1 MPFRFL
7 SLLLIALVSFT
18 ACSGPR
24 EADRGPAAPPP
35 EDEGG
40 TPVYE
45 TFDPTPYDAEP
56 DDPDTEIAH
65 DVPEVLMAGEI
76 VMPENDGPVVVQG
89 YRVQVFSSAEKA
101 AADDVRDEAL
111 GWWRVVRD
119 DPDAA
124 AALPNGLPAEVY
136 FNQPYYRVRLGAFEY
151 RREAEAALR
160 VIQRRFPEAFI
171 VPDRV
176 TIGGSN

>member
-7 SLLLIALVSFT
+7 SLLLIALLSFT

-24 EADRGPAAPPP
+24 EADRGPAAPLP
-35 EDEGG
+35 EEDLG
-40 TPVYE
+40 TPAYE
-45 TFDPTPYDAEP
+45 TFDPARYDAEP
-56 DDPDTEIAH
+56 DDPDTEIDH

-76 VMPENDGPVVVQG
+76 AMPENEGPRVVQG
-89 YRVQVFSSAEKA
+89 YRVQVFSSADKA
-101 AADDVRDEAL
+101 AADDVRDEAQ

-124 AALPNGLPAEVY
+124 AAFPNGLPTEVY

-176 TIGGSN
+176 TLGGST

>member
-1 MPFRFL
+1 MPLR
-7 SLLLIALVSFT
+7 SLALLFVALLTFA

-24 EADRGPAAPPP
+24 EADRGPAPPP
-35 EDEGG
+35 EEEGG

-45 TFDPTPYDAEP
+45 TFDPAPYGAEP
-56 DDPDTEIAH
+56 EPPDTEIGH
-65 DVPEVLMAGEI
+65 DVPEVLMDGEI
-76 VMPENDGPVVVQG
+76 AMPDAEGPRVVQG

-101 AADDVRDEAL
+101 AADDVRDEAQ

-136 FNQPYYRVRLGAFEY
+136 FIQPYYRVRLGAFEY
-151 RREAEAALR
+151 RREAESALR

-171 VPDRV
+171 VPDEV
-176 TIGGSN
+176 LIGGE